1 MKLRILIVAFLTMML
16 SEANAQTSVWNG
28 ELQKYVS
35 NSGNVDYKS
44 WKKSPQKLDV
54 YITYLTKTSP
64 NNWSADKEKAF
75 WINAYNAYTVKLILD
90 NYPLNS
96 ITEIKEN
103 GKNAWEIP
111 FAKVGGKTYTLNQIE
126 HEILRKKFD
135 DPRIHVGVNCAS
147 YSCPQL
153 ANYAFTEK
161 NVNSSLEKLMKL
173 FINDSKRNRIAT
185 NKAQLSEIFN
195 WFKGDF
201 TKNGTLVDYIN
212 KYSNTKLNSNASI
225 SYLQYNWNL
234 NGK

>member
-1 MKLRILIVAFLTMML
+1 MKLRIFLVAFLTML
-16 SEANAQTSVWNG
+16 IAEVNAQTSDWNG

-44 WKKSPQKLDV
+44 WKKSPQKLEAYLV
-54 YITYLTKTSP
+54 YLNKTSP
-64 NNWSADKEKAF
+64 NNWSANKEKAF

-90 NYPLNS
+90 NYPLKS
-96 ITEIKEN
+96 ITDIKEN

-111 FAKVGGKTYTLNQIE
+111 FAKVGGKTYTLNHIE
-126 HEILRKKFD
+126 HEILRKKFE

-153 ANYAFTEK
+153 GNFAFTEK
-161 NVNSSLEKLMKL
+161 NVNSSLEKLMKQ
-173 FINDSKRNRIAT
+173 FINDSKRNKISA
-185 NKAQLSEIFN
+185 NKAALSEIFN

-201 TKNGTLVDYIN
+201 TKKGTLVTYLN
-212 KYSNTKLNSNASI
+212 KYSNTKLKANASI
-225 SYLQYNWNL
+225 TFLPYNWNL